1 MWLGGG
7 VGAGT
12 GEKRILDFAR
22 RGKVGELLSNSLIT
36 LISQAK
42 KRPGLQSGART
53 QEHFSLA
60 PRCFLSSF
68 SKPLAKGLEAQV
80 KEP

>member
-22 RGKVGELLSNSLIT
+22 GGEVGELLSNSLII

-42 KRPGLQSGART
+42 KRLGLQSGARP
-53 QEHFSLA
+53 QDQFPAA
-60 PRCFLSSF
+60 PSHRTLLSSSTELF
-68 SKPLAKGLEAQV
+68 SEQFF
-80 KEP
+80 